1 MFYPVVRYSIKSPGP
16 DMTLKLLH
24 VDYDTLIRRQK
35 ENFSFQEVSAVLAD
49 FGFVT
54 MRLIDDP
61 GGDDLH
67 HATR

>member
-1 MFYPVVRYSIKSPGP
+1 
-16 DMTLKLLH
+16 MTLKLLH
-24 VDYDTLIRRQK
+24 VDYETLNRRQK
-35 ENFSFQEVSAVLAD
+35 QNFSFQEVSAVLAD

-67 HATR
+67 LATR